1 MTRATRGWKRVG
13 GGLAAVAAVS
23 GLAAAA
29 AIRGRAAEVDA
40 AAVYKARCAMCHGP
54 KGDSK
59 LPGMSFTDGVWKH
72 GTDLK
77 SVSAVIKE
85 GVPGTAML
93 PFKSKLNDAEVEAL
107 AKYVRAFDPKLKDAA
122 SK

>member
-1 MTRATRGWKRVG
+1 MVA
-13 GGLAAVAAVS
+13 GLV
-23 GLAAAA
+23 AAAA
-29 AIRGRAAEVDA
+29 ASGLGAVAAREGNGPVDA

-77 SVSAVIKE
+77 SVSTVIKE

>member
-1 MTRATRGWKRVG
+1 MTRATRGWKRVI
-13 GGLAAVAAVS
+13 GGLVTAAAVS
-23 GLAAAA
+23 GAVVTGASAGGA
-29 AIRGRAAEVDA
+29 DPVDA
-40 AAVYKARCAMCHGP
+40 AAIYKARCAMCHGP

-77 SVSAVIKE
+77 SVSAVIKD

-107 AKYVRAFDPKLKDAA
+107 ARFVRAFDPRLKDAA